1 MLKKKEKEK
10 KKREGPL
17 EAPKA
22 VNSDKRRRDF
32 WLINIKVRV
41 LWNKFHI
48 Q

>member
-1 MLKKKEKEK
+1 MLKKN
-10 KKREGPL
+10 KREEPL

-22 VNSDKRRRDF
+22 VNNDKRRDF
-32 WLINIKVRV
+32 WLINIKVTV